1 MTEEFDLPL
10 DTGRLHGERRGPKD
24 APAVLCLHGLSANLR
39 GFDFLAERLAGPER
53 QVIALDLR
61 GRGRSEITPP
71 GTYGLDVHA
80 RDVLEAATRLEIDRF
95 DLIGWSMGAI
105 IGLHVA
111 HLAPERL
118 RRLALV
124 DHVGGAMDDEAVDL
138 VIRGLNRLDAVVPAP
153 EAYVDAVRAAGA
165 IDPWNEY
172 WDRFYRYELGP
183 HPDGVT
189 PITSKDAC
197 LEDMR
202 SIEGEDVTRLWPAA
216 TMPVLL
222 LRATVPLGG
231 GGLIVPG
238 DVRDAFTRAV
248 AHAEVVE
255 IDGNHW
261 TLMADERAPA
271 AIRAFLD

>member
-1 MTEEFDLPL
+1 MTEELDLQL
-10 DTGRLHGERRGPKD
+10 ESGRLHGERRGSGD
-24 APAVLCLHGLSANLR
+24 APAVLCVHGLSANLR
-39 GFDFLAERLAGPER
+39 GFDFLGERLPEH

-80 RDVLEAATRLEIDRF
+80 RDVLEVATRLEVDRF
-95 DLIGWSMGAI
+95 DFIGWSMGAI
-105 IGLHVA
+105 IGLHLA
-111 HLAPERL
+111 NLAPERL
-118 RRLALV
+118 RRLVLI

-165 IDPWNEY
+165 IDPWNAY

-183 HPDGVT
+183 HPDGLT
-189 PITSKDAC
+189 PITSKAAC

-202 SIEGEDVTRLWPAA
+202 SIEGEDLTRLWPAA

-222 LRATVPLGG
+222 LRATVPLA
-231 GGLIVPG
+231 GGLIVPRE
-238 DVRDAFTRAV
+238 VRDAFTRVV
-248 AHAEVVE
+248 AHAQVVE

-271 AIRAFLD
+271 AIREFLA